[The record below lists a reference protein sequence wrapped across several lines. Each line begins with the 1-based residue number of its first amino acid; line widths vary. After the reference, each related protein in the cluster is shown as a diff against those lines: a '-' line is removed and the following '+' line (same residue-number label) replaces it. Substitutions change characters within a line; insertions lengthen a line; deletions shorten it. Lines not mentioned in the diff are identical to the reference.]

1 MENAVSVAK
10 FCEIL
15 SEGIILIGVNS
26 CALSF
31 PRKRESIGLHVLD
44 ACFRRHDTVIGN
56 LPKSAF
62 I

>member
-1 MENAVSVAK
+1 MHESYFFLYSAL
-10 FCEIL
+10 IP
-15 SEGIILIGVNS
+15 IGVNS

-31 PRKRESIGLHVLD
+31 PRKRESIGLYVLD
-44 ACFRRHDTVIGN
+44 ACFRRHDTVIGS